1 MKITRLQIIL
11 KFALVV
17 LSTNYTHTLAVGV
30 VRFIVRLT
38 EEVIW
43 IEGGL
48 REIILASD
56 ATKEAEMEG
65 SCPCYNWRVCR

>member
-1 MKITRLQIIL
+1 M
-11 KFALVV
+11 

-30 VRFIVRLT
+30 VRFIIRLT

-48 REIILASD
+48 RKIVLALD
-56 ATKEAEMEG
+56 AAKEAKAVVPATTGE
-65 SCPCYNWRVCR
+65 YR